1 MDIYNKTGIRASMTR
16 KPKPPLP
23 EPTGFLVGYAR
34 VSTNEQNLDLQ
45 IEALT
50 KAGVLPDNLHVE
62 KRSATA
68 KNRQALENAIKDLR
82 EGDTLV
88 VWRLDRLA
96 RSMRDLYD
104 RLDRIYAKGARF
116 RSLTESF
123 DFDTMTGKFILG
135 ILGLVAELE
144 RQIIADR
151 TKAGIETA
159 RGKHGGGWG
168 RASKLT
174 EAQVV
179 EAGKMLNRKIDP
191 MSGPQVAAHFHVST
205 PTIYQHYQLS
215 RSAGK
220 PRFIRKTKPK

>member
-1 MDIYNKTGIRASMTR
+1 MSVPAKKSE
-16 KPKPPLP
+16 P
-23 EPTGFLVGYAR
+23 EDDGYLVGYAR
-34 VSTNEQNLDLQ
+34 VSTRDQSLDLQ

-68 KNRQALENAIKDLR
+68 KIRPGLDTAIKDLR

-96 RSMRDLYD
+96 RNMRDLYE
-104 RLDRIYAKGARF
+104 RLDRIHAKGASF
-116 RSLTESF
+116 RSLTERF
-123 DFDTMTGKFILG
+123 DFSTTTGKFILG

-159 RGKHGGGWG
+159 RAKHGNGWG
-168 RASKLT
+168 RAAKLT
-174 EAQVV
+174 EKQVV
-179 EAGKMLNRKIDP
+179 EAGKMLNRKKDP
-191 MSGPQVAAHFHVST
+191 MSGPQVAKHFGVAT
-205 PTIYQHYQLS
+205 PTIYQHWQLS
-215 RSAGK
+215 RSAHK
-220 PRFIRKTKPK
+220 PRFIRKTKPKT